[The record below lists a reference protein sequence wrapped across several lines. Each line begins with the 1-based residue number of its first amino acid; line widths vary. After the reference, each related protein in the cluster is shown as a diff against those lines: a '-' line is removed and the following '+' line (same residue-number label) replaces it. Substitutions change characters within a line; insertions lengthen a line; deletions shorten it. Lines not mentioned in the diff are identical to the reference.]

1 MTEQDLNGGNQD
13 ATVTEAGEADVSP
26 ISSDRS
32 RLSSVPVELTLN
44 VGSLSLP
51 LEQLLA
57 MSEGQTFT
65 HELSSFFPSVRLL
78 ASDRLVAEGEL
89 VRVDGRIGFR
99 VTRLIG

>member
-1 MTEQDLNGGNQD
+1 MSGQPAPEGAQGMSQL
-13 ATVTEAGEADVSP
+13 
-26 ISSDRS
+26 
-32 RLSSVPVELTLN
+32 PVELTLT

-51 LEQLLA
+51 LAQLMA

-65 HELSSFFPSVRLL
+65 DELSSFFPRVRLH
-78 ASDRLVAEGEL
+78 AADRLVAEGEL

>member
-1 MTEQDLNGGNQD
+1 MSGQPAQEGAQGMSAL
-13 ATVTEAGEADVSP
+13 
-26 ISSDRS
+26 
-32 RLSSVPVELTLN
+32 PVELTLT

-51 LEQLLA
+51 LAQLVA

-65 HELSSFFPSVRLL
+65 DELSSFFPRVRLH
-78 ASDRLVAEGEL
+78 AAERLVAEGEL

>member
-1 MTEQDLNGGNQD
+1 MSGQPAQEGAQGMSAL
-13 ATVTEAGEADVSP
+13 
-26 ISSDRS
+26 
-32 RLSSVPVELTLN
+32 PVELTLT

-51 LEQLLA
+51 LAQLMA

-65 HELSSFFPSVRLL
+65 DELSSFFPRVRLH
-78 ASDRLVAEGEL
+78 AAERLVAEGEL